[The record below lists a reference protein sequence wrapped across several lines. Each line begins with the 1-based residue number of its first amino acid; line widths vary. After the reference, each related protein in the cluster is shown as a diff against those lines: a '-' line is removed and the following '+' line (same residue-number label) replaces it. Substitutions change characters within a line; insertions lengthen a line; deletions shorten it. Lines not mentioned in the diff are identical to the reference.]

1 MALDLKTFVISGSP
15 ARLAAL
21 LTAVGYPFYFA
32 GTDIEITCENGILNN
47 SSGMTRNSLKKFQ
60 LPWRNNFVILRIYM
74 RRIIHVYNC
83 IIMEMK
89 KTIEKIPT
97 WAFGYIFNGDMTGLT
112 DEEVKQIDEALEQ
125 IGVDIV
131 CTPADEEA
139 QPYFTH
145 YPLFGLPAEVEDCV
159 ILYR

>member
-1 MALDLKTFVISGSP
+1 M
-15 ARLAAL
+15 
-21 LTAVGYPFYFA
+21 
-32 GTDIEITCENGILNN
+32 
-47 SSGMTRNSLKKFQ
+47 
-60 LPWRNNFVILRIYM
+60 
-74 RRIIHVYNC
+74 YNC

-139 QPYFTH
+139 QPYFTR
-145 YPLFGLPAEVEDCV
+145 YPLFGLPTEVEDCV

>member
-1 MALDLKTFVISGSP
+1 
-15 ARLAAL
+15 
-21 LTAVGYPFYFA
+21 
-32 GTDIEITCENGILNN
+32 
-47 SSGMTRNSLKKFQ
+47 
-60 LPWRNNFVILRIYM
+60 M

-125 IGVDIV
+125 ISVDIV
-131 CTPADEEA
+131 CTPAMKKRN
-139 QPYFTH
+139 PILRTT
-145 YPLFGLPAEVEDCV
+145 LFSVFLPKSKIV
-159 ILYR
+159 